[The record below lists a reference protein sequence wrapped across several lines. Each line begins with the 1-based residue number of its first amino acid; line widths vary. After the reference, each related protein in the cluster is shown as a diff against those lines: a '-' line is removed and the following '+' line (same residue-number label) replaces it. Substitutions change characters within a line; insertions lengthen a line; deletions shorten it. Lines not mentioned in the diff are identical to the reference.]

1 MNGCPTVL
9 YPSIRGGAHN
19 KDTKIMDSKILN
31 TRKSE
36 ILDQQELMLKKATEA
51 KVALTATEEAQFE
64 NYTKELDEINKNLT
78 RFSAISKGRTE
89 VGTPR
94 TSPVISDTTAA
105 TKKFLAYG
113 DTRRGNQIEL
123 SEDYAKGFWNA
134 LAQGMNAKQ
143 ALEQFTFRNA
153 SLGEGGTT
161 ADGSAL
167 VPVMTDPS
175 IPNLAIVE
183 CSARGLSKVI
193 TTEMNINLPYQSAK
207 ATAAVK
213 AESNNSGTN
222 AFATNVPQFA
232 TTELQAYVVGDS
244 IYASWELLQDS
255 KACASFLMQELAR
268 IIRVEE
274 EYLFVNGTGSSQ
286 PQGYLGNGTTAAG
299 TSITA
304 GAATLG
310 INPILDTVGSLNAAY
325 YGNAKWL
332 VNRQEAI
339 RLYKAQVAANQ
350 FQTYFTFENDG
361 NWRLLGYPMT
371 FSAEMPT
378 YVASPESNGSWLFGD
393 FNAFAV
399 IGDRGDSNIRVKVLD
414 QVGALNGQ
422 TAILGYRRTDQR
434 VILAE
439 AVMQLNT
446 NG

>member
-1 MNGCPTVL
+1 
-9 YPSIRGGAHN
+9 
-19 KDTKIMDSKILN
+19 MDSIVLN
-31 TRKSE
+31 KRKAE

-51 KVALTATEEAQFE
+51 KIALTAAEEAQFSAL
-64 NYTKELDEINKNLT
+64 TSELDSINTNIA

-89 VGTPR
+89 VGAPR
-94 TSPVISDTTAA
+94 TSSIITSHEAAKKFYAMGGYRAA
-105 TKKFLAYG
+105 TELKTEYG
-113 DTRRGNQIEL
+113 DAFWKALRSG
-123 SEDYAKGFWNA
+123 KHGFEAFAFQN
-134 LAQGMNAKQ
+134 
-143 ALEQFTFRNA
+143 T

-167 VPVMTDPS
+167 VPIQTDPS

-193 TTEMNINLPYQSAK
+193 TTEMNINLPYQSGK

-213 AESNNSGTN
+213 PESNNSGTN

-232 TTELQAYVVGDS
+232 TTELQAYTVGDS

-255 KACASFLMQELAR
+255 KACADFLTQELAR

-286 PQGYLGNGTTAAG
+286 PQGYLGNGTTATGA
-299 TSITA
+299 SITA

-310 INPILDTVGSLNAAY
+310 INPIIDTMGSLNAAY
-325 YGNAKWL
+325 YNNASWL
-332 VNRQEAI
+332 VNRAEFN
-339 RLYKAQVAANQ
+339 RLLKSQIAANQ
-350 FQTYFTFENDG
+350 FQTFVTFEPTG
-361 NWRLLGYPMT
+361 KARLFGYPVA

-378 YVASPESNGSWLFGD
+378 YISSPSTNGGWLFGD

-414 QVGALNGQ
+414 QVAALNGQ
-422 TAILGYRRTDQR
+422 TVILGYRRTDQR
-434 VILAE
+434 VVLAE
-439 AVMQLNT
+439 AVVQLNT